1 MHLLPSA
8 SIRTF
13 QHTSLRATFHNSSP
27 KKPRS
32 LRFLSLTAEI
42 VYSSLSSPF
51 YSYNSKQSVSTATI
65 TIDNYCIFVNSI
77 FSRHLLLLQNSQ
89 EHIYQMR
96 IKLCPGTT
104 TKFFHCRLLAH
115 RFVIR
120 SVMHHHIVRIH
131 HRNNP

>member
-1 MHLLPSA
+1 MHLLPPV
-8 SIRTF
+8 F
-13 QHTSLRATFHNSSP
+13 LQPLQHTSLRATFHNSSP

-32 LRFLSLTAEI
+32 FRFLSLTAEI

-51 YSYNSKQSVSTATI
+51 YSYNSQQPDSAAII
-65 TIDNYCIFVNSI
+65 TIDNYYNFVNSI